1 LLALFLQRANMFLI
15 VLQVTEAD
23 EALILAGEKVE
34 QTRWVVPARSI
45 QQLIVQFQS
54 EVMGAFKEN
63 LVFEVCPLFHV
74 ICCAV

>member
-1 LLALFLQRANMFLI
+1 MFLI

-54 EVMGAFKEN
+54 LRFAPCFM
-63 LVFEVCPLFHV
+63 
-74 ICCAV
+74 